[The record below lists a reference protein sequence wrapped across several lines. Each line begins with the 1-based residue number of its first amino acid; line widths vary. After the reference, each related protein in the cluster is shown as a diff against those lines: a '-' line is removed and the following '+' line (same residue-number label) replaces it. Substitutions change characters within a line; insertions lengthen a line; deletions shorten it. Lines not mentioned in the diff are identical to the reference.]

1 MDSCWLKAWCEAS
14 RQLTLSYLESAPE
27 VGMSFQV
34 VDGSGSFSFG
44 KTFILQLFKDSFHY
58 VSDASTLYK
67 YGYMYKLVVNA
78 TFHEDLTGKVASSQ
92 GSISFYEMDVK
103 LKFAEFNPQNFK
115 PGLPFKALVSL
126 TCCEEF
132 VPHVCH
138 YIIMSPWAFLSL
150 QYITKPMNY

>member
-1 MDSCWLKAWCEAS
+1 MVSCWLKAWCEAS
-14 RQLTLSYLESAPE
+14 RQLTLSYLHVESASE
-27 VGMSFQV
+27 VGIFFQV

-44 KTFILQLFKDSFHY
+44 KTFILQLFKDSFQY
-58 VSDASTLYK
+58 VGDASTLYK
-67 YGYMYKLVVNA
+67 YGYKLAVNA

-126 TCCEEF
+126 TCRQEF
-132 VPHVCH
+132 VQHLCH
-138 YIIMSPWAFLSL
+138 YMTVHIVSSWAFLSL
-150 QYITKPMNY
+150 QYITNQ